1 MPRRRYAKTPT
12 SRRAA
17 VAPRLVQT
25 SLLAPLL
32 SPHAGLLVGVQ
43 VLQAI
48 LKKKDDPTC
57 ISLIYCNQTEED
69 ILLREDMEALAAAN
83 PDRFKIWYT
92 VDRAGPEWK
101 YSTGYINEAMVK
113 EHLFPADP
121 ETIACMC
128 GPPGM
133 IKFACIPSLEKA
145 GYDAD
150 HYFSF

>member
-1 MPRRRYAKTPT
+1 M
-12 SRRAA
+12 
-17 VAPRLVQT
+17 
-25 SLLAPLL
+25 
-32 SPHAGLLVGVQ
+32 GVQ
-43 VLQAI
+43 VVQAI
-48 LKKKDDPTC
+48 LKKADDPTR
-57 ISLIYCNQTEED
+57 IALIYCNQTEED

-92 VDRAGPEWK
+92 VDRAGPEWQ